1 MVNGHRPAKGPGQ
14 RASLDCRLRAG
25 RAADVGPPAGQ
36 RPAGVR
42 DDAVAAHGQSPQR
55 RLGRAAPAGHAASL
69 GDVPCRRYEAGSS
82 AVSSAGADSAVGARG
97 GGWASGGSGRSPSA
111 GAASAV
117 AACGRGWPSVVS
129 SGGSVSAARASGSA
143 ASGAGSSASA
153 SSAAA
158 SSTATSC
165 TSSTGASATASS
177 TRPSLASGDS
187 RPSASASSATASSTS
202 PFSPTSSAGGSP
214 ATYTLPVPSS
224 AWWLSSPQK
233 REPGSAA
240 LGQRRPLP
248 RIAAQR
254 PPVSSSG

>member
-1 MVNGHRPAKGPGQ
+1 MVNGHLPAKGPGQ

-69 GDVPCRRYEAGSS
+69 GDVPCRRYGAGSS
-82 AVSSAGADSAVGARG
+82 AVSSAGPD
-97 GGWASGGSGRSPSA
+97 
-111 GAASAV
+111 SAV

-165 TSSTGASATASS
+165 TSSTAASATASS

-187 RPSASASSATASSTS
+187 RPPASASSATASSTS
-202 PFSPTSSAGGSP
+202 PFSTTSSAGGSP
-214 ATYTLPVPSS
+214 ATYTVPVPSS